1 MGTSSNWH
9 TELAKMFKVN
19 ENKEYIG
26 IIVGT
31 VVGVNPLKISIYGGQ
46 AFITEENMYI
56 CKNAT
61 EYSMQVSTGGTVIH
75 EGLKVNDRAAIIAT
89 EDNQKFF
96 VIDKVV

>member
-1 MGTSSNWH
+1 MSWH
-9 TELAKMFKVN
+9 NEFAELFK
-19 ENKEYIG
+19 ENQNIEYIG

-31 VVGVNPLKISIYGGQ
+31 VVGIDPLKISIYGGQ

-61 EYSMQVSTGGTVIH
+61 EYNMTVSTGGFVIH
-75 EGLKVNDRAAIIAT
+75 EGLKVGDKAAVVAT